1 MDETTANLKPVPT
14 AQSRSMR
21 APASFAEYDTAQG
34 SHFGC
39 KSSLL
44 APPGS
49 S

>member
-1 MDETTANLKPVPT
+1 MNETTANLKP
-14 AQSRSMR
+14 AQSRSIR
-21 APASFAEYDTAQG
+21 APASFAEYNTAQG
-34 SHFGC
+34 SHSRC